1 MSVVGIIYRHYSN
14 GLADDGVEEP
24 EEQVELAYFSKSKD
38 NKWLSTFNIATPFKY
53 NGMEYSSVESAFHAQ
68 KVADDDVMVE
78 EYRKRLSTN
87 AVDILE
93 PAAAKTF
100 GGKNKFKENKFTLR
114 RDWDR
119 VKLEIME
126 EITREYYLS
135 NQDLIGKLIETGDKL
150 LLHKGFRI
158 DTFWGVNK
166 NGGDNHHGKI
176 LMKLREEFKNV

>member
-1 MSVVGIIYRHYSN
+1 
-14 GLADDGVEEP
+14 
-24 EEQVELAYFSKSKD
+24 
-38 NKWLSTFNIATPFKY
+38 
-53 NGMEYSSVESAFHAQ
+53 MEYSSVESAFHAQ
-68 KVADDDVMVE
+68 KVADDDVNVG
-78 EYRKRLSTN
+78 EYRSALSTN
-87 AVDILE
+87 VVDILE
-93 PAAAKTF
+93 PARAKTF
-100 GGKNKFKENKFTLR
+100 GGKKNFVENNFTLR